1 MRERLDPWALVYN
14 LYKDY
19 YTKEQVDEMP
29 TDRKEMWDRFFAKGG
44 EMETIPPHIT
54 RDMLERW
61 KF

>member
-1 MRERLDPWALVYN
+1 
-14 LYKDY
+14 
-19 YTKEQVDEMP
+19 
-29 TDRKEMWDRFFAKGG
+29 MWDRFFAKGG

>member
-1 MRERLDPWALVYN
+1 MATGKGKRAKKLSSIFDH
-14 LYKDY
+14 
-19 YTKEQVDEMP
+19 YTKEQVDEMQ